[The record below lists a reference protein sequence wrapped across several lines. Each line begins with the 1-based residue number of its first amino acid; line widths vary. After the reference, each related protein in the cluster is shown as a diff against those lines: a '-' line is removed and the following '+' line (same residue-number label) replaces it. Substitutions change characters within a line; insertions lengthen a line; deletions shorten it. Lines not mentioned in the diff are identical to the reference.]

1 MGVARRT
8 VNYKFREWIFAR
20 QRYWGEPVPVVH
32 MEDGTDYVLEDDEL
46 PLELPILDN
55 YKGQGGKAPLENATE
70 WKQYTRKDGKKG
82 VRETST
88 MPGSAG
94 SSWYFLR
101 YIDPNNDTEFADKK
115 LLEHWMPVDLYIG
128 GPEHAVGHLMY
139 SRIWNNYLY
148 DKGYVTVKEPF
159 KKLVHQGMILG
170 ENGIK
175 MGKRYPE
182 YAVNPL
188 DVINEYGADTLRLYE
203 MFMGPLEASKPWSK
217 SGVEGARKFLDRVWR
232 LIVESGIVKE
242 EENKNLE
249 KPYHKMVKKVTNDFE
264 SLAFNTA
271 ISEMMIFVNA
281 CNKETVIPKEY
292 AEGLVKLLNPIAPHI
307 TEEMWEK
314 LGHNKTIAYEEWPK
328 YDEAKTVD
336 TDITVGVQVNGKMRT
351 TISYAKGA
359 SKEEILKLALE
370 DENVKKHIDGKE
382 VIKEIVIPE
391 KIVNIV
397 VK

>member
-1 MGVARRT
+1 
-8 VNYKFREWIFAR
+8 
-20 QRYWGEPVPVVH
+20 
-32 MEDGTDYVLEDDEL
+32 
-46 PLELPILDN
+46 
-55 YKGQGGKAPLENATE
+55 
-70 WKQYTRKDGKKG
+70 
-82 VRETST
+82 
-88 MPGSAG
+88 
-94 SSWYFLR
+94 
-101 YIDPNNDTEFADKK
+101 
-115 LLEHWMPVDLYIG
+115 
-128 GPEHAVGHLMY
+128 MY

-232 LIVESGIVKE
+232 LIVESGTVKE
-242 EENKNLE
+242 KENKNLE
-249 KPYHKMVKKVTNDFE
+249 KSYHKMVKKVTNDFE

-281 CNKETVIPKEY
+281 CNKEAVIPKEY

-336 TDITVGVQVNGKMRT
+336 TDVTVGVQVNGKMRT
-351 TISYAKGA
+351 TISYDKGA
-359 SKEEILKLALE
+359 SKEEILELALN
-370 DENVKKHIDGKE
+370 DENVKKHIEGKE
-382 VIKEIVIPE
+382 IIKEIVIPE